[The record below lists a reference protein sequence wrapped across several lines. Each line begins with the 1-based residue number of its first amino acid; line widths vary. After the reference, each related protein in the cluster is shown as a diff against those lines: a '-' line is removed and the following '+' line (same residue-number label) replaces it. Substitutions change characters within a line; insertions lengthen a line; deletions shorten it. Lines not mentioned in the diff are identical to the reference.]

1 MPSNAAP
8 HGERLGRVGRNLAA
22 RGRAIVSR
30 VTLWRRRWWQVLT
43 PQRPITSVVTNIE
56 IRETMVSLMILKEY
70 FVFVIPQT
78 IYITM
83 TYITTRRFFLFY
95 LTGSRN

>member
-1 MPSNAAP
+1 
-8 HGERLGRVGRNLAA
+8 
-22 RGRAIVSR
+22 
-30 VTLWRRRWWQVLT
+30 
-43 PQRPITSVVTNIE
+43 
-56 IRETMVSLMILKEY
+56 MVSLMILKEY